1 MKKVLLT
8 ALAAA
13 TISVASAQNSAVNS
27 AILNQ
32 KNGTLDK
39 AKTEIDKAI
48 AHDKTKD
55 KAKTWFTRGTIY
67 QDMIGHPVYG
77 KMSPENAPEI
87 VLESYDKT
95 VALDG
100 KDGQYG
106 KQVPDRLDMLFGQ
119 VFNQAVESHNAQEW
133 DKAIKNY
140 ELALK
145 IKPGDTT
152 ALKYGAYA
160 AINQKDYA
168 KAINFYDK
176 MIATG
181 KADEDAY
188 KTKVQLLQES
198 QASDDQVMA
207 ALTEGLKAYPS
218 SVYLMQEELRY
229 YLKNNR
235 ADEAMAKLEK
245 AIAADPKNASLYAVL
260 GNLQEK
266 KGNLDA
272 AYKSYQKAIE
282 VDPNNFDAYYNLAVL
297 EYNKG
302 TDINNKAAKMDYATY
317 QKKGKALE
325 AQAKK
330 HFEASLPYFEKAH
343 ELQPDD
349 QSTIKNLMSVYT
361 RLKRTADAE
370 RMDKKLK

>member
-39 AKTEIDKAI
+39 AQTEIDKAI
-48 AHDKTKD
+48 SHEKTKD

-67 QDMIGHPVYG
+67 QDIIGHPIYG
-77 KMSPENAPEI
+77 KLATEKTPTI
-87 VLESYDKT
+87 VIESYNKT
-95 VALDG
+95 IELDG

-106 KQVPDRLDMLFGQ
+106 KQVPARMEQLYGVVL
-119 VFNQAVESHNAQEW
+119 NQAVENHNNQVW
-133 DKAIKNY
+133 DKAIENY

-145 IKPGDTT
+145 VKPGDTT

-160 AINQKDYA
+160 AINAKDYK
-168 KAINFYDK
+168 KALGFFDTLIK
-176 MIATG
+176 TG
-181 KADEDAY
+181 QAGEDVY

-198 QASDDQVMA
+198 EASDEQVMA
-207 ALTEGLKAYPS
+207 ALAEGLKAHPN
-218 SVYLMQEELRY
+218 SVYMMQEELRY

-235 ADEAMAKLEK
+235 ADEALSKLEK
-245 AIAADPKNASLYAVL
+245 AIEKDPKNASLYAVL

-266 KGNLDA
+266 KGNLDG

-282 VDPNNFDAYYNLAVL
+282 VDPKNFDAYYNLAVL
-297 EYNKG
+297 EFNKG
-302 TDINNKAAKMDYATY
+302 VNVAKKAEKMDYATY
-317 QKKGKALE
+317 QKKGKAVE
-325 AQAKK
+325 AEANKYFQA
-330 HFEASLPYFEKAH
+330 SVPYFEKAI
-343 ELQPDD
+343 EIQPED
-349 QSTIKNLMSVYT
+349 QAALKNLLSVYT
-361 RLKRTADAE
+361 RLGRKADAD
-370 RMDKKLK
+370 RISKRLK

>member
-39 AKTEIDKAI
+39 AQTEIDKAI

-67 QDMIGHPVYG
+67 QDIIGHPVYG
-77 KMSPENAPEI
+77 KLATDKTPEI
-87 VLESYDKT
+87 VMQSYNKT
-95 VALDG
+95 IELDG

-106 KQVPDRLDMLFGQ
+106 KQIPARLEQLYG
-119 VFNQAVESHNAQEW
+119 VVLNQAVEHHNNQVW
-133 DKAIKNY
+133 DKAIENY

-145 IKPGDTT
+145 VKPGDTT

-160 AINQKDYA
+160 AINVKDYK
-168 KAINFYDK
+168 KALGFFDK

-181 KADEDAY
+181 QADEDIF

-198 QASDDQVMA
+198 EASDEQVMA
-207 ALTEGLKAYPS
+207 ALAEGLKAHPN
-218 SVYLMQEELRY
+218 SVYMMQEELRY

-235 ADEAMAKLEK
+235 ADEALTKLEK
-245 AIAADPKNASLYAVL
+245 AIEKDPKNASLYAVL

-266 KGNLDA
+266 KGNLDG

-282 VDPNNFDAYYNLAVL
+282 VDPKNFDAYYNLAVL
-297 EYNKG
+297 EFNKG
-302 TDINNKAAKMDYATY
+302 VSVSKKAEKMDYATY
-317 QKKGKALE
+317 QKKGKAVE
-325 AQAKK
+325 AEANK
-330 HFEASLPYFEKAH
+330 HFQASVPYFEKAI
-343 ELQPDD
+343 EIQPED
-349 QSTIKNLMSVYT
+349 QAALKNLLSVYT
-361 RLKRTADAE
+361 RLGRKADAD
-370 RMDKKLK
+370 RISKRLK